1 MQRETMVTAIEGF
14 VVGPADTAVRIL
26 NAAKMLQAPEIRTLA
41 DLDAAYEEVELLD
54 SNAIDGTYF
63 DTAARLVRACR
74 RMAKK
79 ALKAHAED
87 WPEKLS
93 DAFAACVDVAE
104 LRARMAV
111 EIEAAAARASGDD
124 DAGI

>member
-1 MQRETMVTAIEGF
+1 MQRKTMVAAIEGF

-26 NAAKMLQAPEIRTLA
+26 NAAKMLQTPEVCTLA
-41 DLDAAYEEVELLD
+41 DLDAAYAEVESLD
-54 SNAIDGTYF
+54 SNVISGTYF
-63 DTAARLVRACR
+63 DTAARLVRVCR

-93 DAFAACVDVAE
+93 DAFLACVDVAE

-111 EIEAAAARASGDD
+111 EIEAAAARARGNA